1 MSAENKLAE
10 ENRRLRQ
17 EIEALRLQHDLRQS
31 ENQTLLA
38 QAEALRAQTA
48 LLESQTALLESQTAL
63 LESQKQALRT
73 QLEELELIRRNLEHA
88 IAVYKRSLFGSRSEK
103 IDPKELEAR
112 IAKAAQEA
120 REQLA
125 QEKRPGDPPAEA
137 EEEQPEEKADSPG
150 DNAADPAAGSQNE
163 EGKKDNEKKKRKAR
177 PHGRGGFPAHLP
189 RRRIEHPVDPAQA
202 VCACCAGNPPLIQV
216 GEDTCEKLVKLPVQ
230 YEVHVHVYPQMAC
243 QRCHEGVTSAP
254 RQDNSLKAD
263 VSVVA
268 DVVVKKYLEHQPLY
282 RQQQAFDRLGIW
294 IPRQTLCDW
303 TGWCSDQVDP
313 VVKAMADYILS
324 QPVVQSDETPVRMQ
338 LADGQMETARLWA
351 YGLPWAEVV
360 FDFRTDKSQKGPME
374 FLKGTAARF
383 VQADGGSSYV
393 PVFKELELLH
403 IACMA
408 HIRRDIFE
416 ARDDAP
422 LAVDLVLAAIQKL
435 YRIEAHAK
443 AKAMSLEARL
453 ELRQREAKPIFIE
466 VGQLI
471 ATMRKDVLPKSP
483 LGKAL
488 GYAENQWPAMAR
500 YLEVTSA
507 ELDNNSIEHSLRGV
521 VLGRRNWLHVGQ
533 EAGGEKA
540 ANLFSLMITCKRL
553 GVEPYAYLHDILR
566 RLPHHPNKDIWQL
579 TPRGWKE
586 TFGSQVPPWAPAPA
600 LTPTG

>member
-1 MSAENKLAE
+1 MNDKLSE
-10 ENRRLRQ
+10 ENQRLRQ
-17 EIEALRLQHDLRQS
+17 ENEALRLQQS
-31 ENQTLLA
+31 QW
-38 QAEALRAQTA
+38 
-48 LLESQTALLESQTAL
+48 ESE
-63 LESQKQALRT
+63 KQALRT
-73 QLEELELIRRNLEHA
+73 QVQELELIRRNLEHA

-103 IDPKELEAR
+103 MDPKELEAR

-125 QEKRPGDPPAEA
+125 QEKRPGDPPPEA
-137 EEEQPEEKADSPG
+137 EEEQPEEKAEPHG
-150 DNAADPAAGSQNE
+150 DKPADPPADSQNKE
-163 EGKKDNEKKKRKAR
+163 EKKRKAR

-254 RQDNSLKAD
+254 RQDNRLKAD

-282 RQQQAFDRLGIW
+282 RQQQAFDRLGIC

-313 VVKAMADYILS
+313 VVKAMADYILG
-324 QPVVQSDETPVRMQ
+324 QPMVQSDETPVRMQ

-360 FDFRTDKSQKGPME
+360 FDFRTDKSQKGPKE
-374 FLKGTAARF
+374 FLNGTAAKF

-393 PVFKELELLH
+393 PVFEELELLH

-408 HIRRDIFE
+408 HIRRQIFE

-435 YRIEAHAK
+435 YRIEAQAK
-443 AKAMSLEARL
+443 AQGMSLEARL
-453 ELRQREAKPIFIE
+453 ELRQREAQPIFIE

-488 GYAENQWPAMAR
+488 SYAENQWPAMAR
-500 YLEVTSA
+500 YLEVPSA

-553 GVEPYAYLHDILR
+553 GIEPYAYLHDVLR
-566 RLPHHPNKDIWQL
+566 RLPSHPNKDIWQL

-586 TFGSQVPPWAPAPA
+586 TIGSQVPPSAPAPA
-600 LTPTG
+600 PTPTG

>member
-1 MSAENKLAE
+1 MSDNKLAE

-17 EIEALRLQHDLRQS
+17 ENAALQS
-31 ENQTLLA
+31 
-38 QAEALRAQTA
+38 QAEILQAQ
-48 LLESQTALLESQTAL
+48 LQ
-63 LESQKQALRT
+63 
-73 QLEELELIRRNLEHA
+73 ELEIIRRNLEHTV
-88 IAVYKRSLFGSRSEK
+88 AVYQRCLFGSRSEK

-112 IAKAAQEA
+112 IAQAAAEA

-125 QEKRPGDPPAEA
+125 KEKRPGDPPPEA
-137 EEEQPEEKADSPG
+137 EEEQSEEKADPP
-150 DNAADPAAGSQNE
+150 ADQAPQP
-163 EGKKDNEKKKRKAR
+163 DDQEKEKKRKAR

-202 VCACCAGNPPLIQV
+202 VCGCCSDHPPLIQV

-263 VSVVA
+263 VSVIA
-268 DVVVKKYLEHQPLY
+268 DVVVKKYVEHQPLY
-282 RQQQAFDRLGIW
+282 RQQQAFERLQ
-294 IPRQTLCDW
+294 IPISRQTLCDW

-313 VVKAMADYILS
+313 IVKAMADYILS
-324 QPVVQSDETPVRMQ
+324 ESLVQSDETSVRMQ

-360 FDFRTDKSQKGPME
+360 FDFRTDKSQEGPKE
-374 FLKGTAARF
+374 FLKGTTARF
-383 VQADGGSSYV
+383 VQADGGSSYG
-393 PVFKELELLH
+393 PVFKQLDLLH

-408 HIRRDIFE
+408 HIRRGLFE
-416 ARDDAP
+416 ARSDAP
-422 LAVDLVLAAIQKL
+422 VAVDLVLAAIQKL
-435 YRIEAHAK
+435 YRIEARAK
-443 AKAMSLEARL
+443 AQPMSLETRL
-453 ELRQREAKPIFIE
+453 ELRQREAKPIFMD

-488 GYAENQWPAMAR
+488 SYAENQWPAMAR
-500 YLEVTSA
+500 YLEVAQA
-507 ELDNNSIEHSLRGV
+507 ELDNNSTEHALRGV

-566 RLPHHPNKDIWQL
+566 RLPSHPNKDIWQL

-586 TFGSQVPPWAPAPA
+586 SFAPKSPS
-600 LTPTG
+600 PSPSG

>member
-1 MSAENKLAE
+1 MNDQLAE
-10 ENRRLRQ
+10 ENQRLRQ
-17 EIEALRLQHDLRQS
+17 AIE
-31 ENQTLLA
+31 
-38 QAEALRAQTA
+38 
-48 LLESQTALLESQTAL
+48 
-63 LESQKQALRT
+63 ALRT
-73 QLEELELIRRNLEHA
+73 QLEELELIRRNLEHT
-88 IAVYKRSLFGSRSEK
+88 IAVYKRCLFGSRSEK

-112 IAKAAQEA
+112 IAKAAREA

-125 QEKRPGDPPAEA
+125 QEKRPGDPPPEA
-137 EEEQPEEKADSPG
+137 EEEQPEDKAQSPGDKPAAPPADSPNG
-150 DNAADPAAGSQNE
+150 E
-163 EGKKDNEKKKRKAR
+163 EKKEKKRKAR
-177 PHGRGGFPAHLP
+177 PHGRGRFPAHLP

-202 VCACCAGNPPLIQV
+202 VCPCCADHPPLIQV

-243 QRCHEGVTSAP
+243 QRCHEGVSSAP

-263 VSVVA
+263 ISVVA

-282 RQQQAFDRLGIW
+282 RQQQAFDRLGIG

-303 TGWCSDQVDP
+303 TGWCSDQVEP
-313 VVKAMADYILS
+313 VVKAMAGYILS

-338 LADGQMETARLWA
+338 LADGQMATARLWA

-360 FDFRTDKSQKGPME
+360 FDFRTDKSQKGPKE
-374 FLKGTAARF
+374 FLEGTAAKF
-383 VQADGGSSYV
+383 VQCDGGSSYP

-435 YRIEAHAK
+435 YRIEARAK
-443 AKAMSLEARL
+443 AEAMSVKARL
-453 ELRQREAKPIFIE
+453 ELRQRDAKPIFLE

-488 GYAENQWPAMAR
+488 SYAENQWPAMAR
-500 YLEVTSA
+500 YLEVASA
-507 ELDNNSIEHSLRGV
+507 ELDNNSVEHSLRGV

-540 ANLFSLMITCKRL
+540 ANLFSLMITCRRL

-586 TFGSQVPPWAPAPA
+586 TFESQLPPSAPAPA
-600 LTPTG
+600 PIPTG